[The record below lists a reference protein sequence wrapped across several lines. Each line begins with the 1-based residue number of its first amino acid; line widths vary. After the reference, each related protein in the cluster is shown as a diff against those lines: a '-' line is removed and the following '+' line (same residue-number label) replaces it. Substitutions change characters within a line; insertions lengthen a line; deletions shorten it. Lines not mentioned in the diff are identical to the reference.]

1 MKTLTAFLTATV
13 LAVGVTSAMAR
24 DQQATGA
31 ELDNQANWQ
40 AARDAGAHAS
50 ARVSGGIPNSTIDF
64 QAVGTE

>member
-13 LAVGVTSAMAR
+13 LAVGMTSAMAR

-31 ELDNQANWQ
+31 ELDNQLNWSM
-40 AARDAGAHAS
+40 ARTAGAHAS
-50 ARVSGGIPNSTIDF
+50 AQVPGGIPQSSIDF